1 MKSETAENLEGRVDV
16 LINAVYN
23 KNIKLKGIFKMR
35 VKIYEGRIY
44 SVVKEKDGNICVET
58 VDGLYKNDAEFKKAM
73 KANGEKF
80 IGIANKEKVHN
91 TYEISAEI
99 VKEHG
104 TLVTD

>member
-1 MKSETAENLEGRVDV
+1 MK
-16 LINAVYN
+16 
-23 KNIKLKGIFKMR
+23 

-58 VDGLYKNDAEFKKAM
+58 VDGLYKNDAEFKTAM
-73 KANGEKF
+73 KAKGEKF
-80 IGIANKEKVHN
+80 IAIANKEKAYNV
-91 TYEISAEI
+91 YEINEEV

>member
-1 MKSETAENLEGRVDV
+1 MKSETAEKFKRRVDV
-16 LINAVYN
+16 LLNAVH
-23 KNIKLKGIFKMR
+23 NIFTEIKGGIKMK

-91 TYEISAEI
+91 TYEISAEV

-104 TLVTD
+104 TLVTE

>member
-1 MKSETAENLEGRVDV
+1 MK
-16 LINAVYN
+16 
-23 KNIKLKGIFKMR
+23 

-44 SVVKEKDGNICVET
+44 SVIKEKDGNFCVET
-58 VDGLYKNDAEFKKAM
+58 MDGFYKNDSEFKKAM
-73 KANGEKF
+73 KAKDEKF

-104 TLVTD
+104 TLVTE

>member
-1 MKSETAENLEGRVDV
+1 MK
-16 LINAVYN
+16 
-23 KNIKLKGIFKMR
+23 
-35 VKIYEGRIY
+35 VK
-44 SVVKEKDGNICVET
+44 
-58 VDGLYKNDAEFKKAM
+58 
-73 KANGEKF
+73 GEKF

>member
-1 MKSETAENLEGRVDV
+1 MK
-16 LINAVYN
+16 
-23 KNIKLKGIFKMR
+23 

-58 VDGLYKNDAEFKKAM
+58 MDGFYKNDSDFKKAM
-73 KANGEKF
+73 KAKGENF
-80 IGIANKEKVHN
+80 IGIANKEKVYN
-91 TYEISAEI
+91 TYEISAEV

>member
-1 MKSETAENLEGRVDV
+1 MK
-16 LINAVYN
+16 
-23 KNIKLKGIFKMR
+23 
-35 VKIYEGRIY
+35 VKICEGRIY
-44 SVVKEKDGNICVET
+44 SVIKEKDGNFCVET
-58 VDGLYKNDAEFKKAM
+58 MDGFYKNDSDFKKAM
-73 KANGEKF
+73 KAKGEKF

>member
-1 MKSETAENLEGRVDV
+1 MK
-16 LINAVYN
+16 
-23 KNIKLKGIFKMR
+23 

-44 SVVKEKDGNICVET
+44 SVIKEKDGNFCVET
-58 VDGLYKNDAEFKKAM
+58 MDGFYKNDSDFKKAM
-73 KANGEKF
+73 KARGEKF

>member
-1 MKSETAENLEGRVDV
+1 MK
-16 LINAVYN
+16 
-23 KNIKLKGIFKMR
+23 

-58 VDGLYKNDAEFKKAM
+58 VDGLYKSDAEFNKAM
-73 KANGEKF
+73 KAKGEKF

-91 TYEISAEI
+91 AYEISAEV

-104 TLVTD
+104 TLVTE